1 MSITKTDIDKLA
13 QLARLEF
20 DEAEHEDFVQ
30 KLGAIVDFVD
40 QLQAAD
46 TAGVTPMAHPL
57 DLVQP
62 LRADVADPRIDRSAL
77 QSTTQD
83 VADGLY
89 VVPKVIE

>member
-20 DEAEHEDFVQ
+20 DATEHDDFVQ

-40 QLQAAD
+40 QLQAAY
-46 TAGVTPMAHPL
+46 TNGVTPMAHPL

-62 LRADVADPRIDRSAL
+62 LRADVADAAIDRSAL
-77 QSTTQD
+77 QSTSED